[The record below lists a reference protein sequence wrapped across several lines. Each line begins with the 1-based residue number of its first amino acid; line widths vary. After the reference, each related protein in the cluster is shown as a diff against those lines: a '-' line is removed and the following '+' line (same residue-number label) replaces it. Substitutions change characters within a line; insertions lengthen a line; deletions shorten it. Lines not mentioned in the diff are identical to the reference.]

1 MTPIFNKGSQA
12 DPGNCRPVLL
22 TSVCCKVMESVIR
35 DKMMN
40 HLESH
45 GLINESQHG
54 FMNGRS
60 CCMNLLKFLETV
72 TGTLDKGGGGALTH
86 LLGLRESV

>member
-1 MTPIFNKGSQA
+1 MRGEVPDDWRAANVTPIFNKGSQA

-40 HLESH
+40 HLEPH
-45 GLINESQHG
+45 WLINESQHR
-54 FMNGRS
+54 FVATAAVRTCS
-60 CCMNLLKFLETV
+60 SSW
-72 TGTLDKGGGGALTH
+72 
-86 LLGLRESV
+86 RQ